1 MSLLELQVIIFLG
14 VWTTIQAFFL
24 LRKFLGIEYENE
36 SVRLRHES
44 GDEVHKRT
52 MQEIAMERERLQRE
66 RERLQREIATEKA
79 RTAILIA
86 MRKFGETHGR
96 LPADED
102 IGELV
107 ECGQDINLIFEVL
120 DSLWDS

>member
-44 GDEVHKRT
+44 ENEVHKRT
-52 MQEIAMERERLQRE
+52 MQEIAME